1 MIPKALMRAVAGSAP
16 DPAPCHIFPS
26 ADGAFF
32 LAVSNDYQ
40 FAELSALAGQ
50 QQWTADPRF
59 ASRRARYQHRHEL
72 TALLRRHTVAHRTEE
87 WVAALRWAGVPCV
100 GLAPRQAD
108 G

>member
-1 MIPKALMRAVAGSAP
+1 MPGTLACTVGRVAN
-16 DPAPCHIFPS
+16 PAPCHIFPS

-32 LAVSNDYQ
+32 LAVSNNQQ

-50 QQWTADPRF
+50 QQWKNDPRF
-59 ASRRARYQHRHEL
+59 ASQHARYQHKAEL
-72 TALLRRHTVAHRTEE
+72 TALLRRHTVEHRTAE

-100 GLAPRQAD
+100 ALAPREAD